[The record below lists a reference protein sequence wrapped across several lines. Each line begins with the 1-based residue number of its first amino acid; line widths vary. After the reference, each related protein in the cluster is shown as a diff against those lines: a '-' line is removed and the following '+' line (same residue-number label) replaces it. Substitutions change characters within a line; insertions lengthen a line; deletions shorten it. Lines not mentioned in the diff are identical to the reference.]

1 MLKKILAISG
11 EPGLFKAVGE
21 TRNGIVVE
29 SLITGKKM
37 PVNASRKV
45 VSLAEVSIYT
55 NEDETSLKEVLK
67 NISKN
72 GGTIDPKSSKKELRE
87 FFAKAC
93 PDFDQD
99 RVYDNDIAK
108 VIKWYN
114 LLEEKE
120 LLNFEEEV
128 EAKAEVE
135 TQAKAEKTEAKS
147 DKSESKPKEKSD
159 DKPVKKDAKPK
170 KVETKKTNTRSMSE
184 SKPKGKVADKKT
196 VTKGRTKK

>member
-29 SLITGKKM
+29 SLISGKKI
-37 PVNASRKV
+37 PINASRKV

-72 GGTIDPKSSKKELRE
+72 GGTIDAKSSRKELRE
-87 FFAKAC
+87 FFAKVC
-93 PDFDQD
+93 PDFDED
-99 RVYDNDIAK
+99 RVYDNDIKK
-108 VIKWYN
+108 VIKWYS
-114 LLEEKE
+114 LLEEE
-120 LLNFEEEV
+120 DLLNFEEEEEEEEEEV
-128 EAKAEVE
+128 TANDTAKGED
-135 TQAKAEKTEAKS
+135 
-147 DKSESKPKEKSD
+147 DKSESKSESKAKKETKT
-159 DKPVKKDAKPK
+159 KKAEVKKTG
-170 KVETKKTNTRSMSE
+170 TKSASAP
-184 SKPKGKVADKKT
+184 KPKGKVTDKKA